1 MFKPVEY
8 YGRNDRVLCNP
19 QLIHGSLGIE
29 DVEDY
34 TWHTVTENPA
44 TLNNLRQ
51 GKLHTALSVFDIYG
65 YSKQDGTPSY
75 SDPVPI
81 VSAGDGGA
89 LTVSVT
95 DGNSKSQSLV
105 LSTPGGLLGIPVES
119 NGNITIDNQEYIS
132 DYIDMENG
140 TYVHRIGVKNFSDE
154 IIDKMNGL
162 TFRKTDGGFELGAD
176 HNSFFPFDNQAM
188 CNILAISHNDVVY
201 RNSSGFV
208 FSKQWIS
215 LPAGYAS
222 KADYLMFFLNNQVYI
237 NYVME
242 SPVETAV
249 STAELEVYRA
259 LVAYTPKTMIQISD
273 NAGLDITYKALAS
286 K

>member
-1 MFKPVEY
+1 MFEPVEY

-34 TWHTVTENPA
+34 TWHTVTENSS

-65 YSKQDGTPSY
+65 YSKQDGTPTY
-75 SDPVPI
+75 PDPVPI
-81 VSAGDGGA
+81 VSAGGDGT
-89 LTVSVT
+89 LTVIVT
-95 DGNSKSQSLV
+95 DGNSQSQSFG

-119 NGNITIDNQEYIS
+119 DGNVTIDGQEYIS
-132 DYIDMENG
+132 DYIDVENG
-140 TYVHRIGVKNFSDE
+140 VYVHRIGIKNLSDE
-154 IIDKMNGL
+154 VVDKMNGL
-162 TFRKTDGGFELGAD
+162 TFRKTDGGFELGGD
-176 HNSFFPFDNQAM
+176 GNSFFPFANQAM
-188 CNILAISHNDVVY
+188 CNVLAISHNDVVY
-201 RNSSGFV
+201 QNSTGFV

-222 KADYLMFFLNNQVYI
+222 KADYLMFFLDNQVYI

-242 SPVETAV
+242 SPVEVAIP
-249 STAELEVYRA
+249 TAELEAYRA
-259 LVAYTPKTMIQISD
+259 LVAYTPKTVIQVGD
-273 NAGLDITYKALAS
+273 NAGLDITYKAIAS